1 MQYSEKWTEG
11 EIISRIL
18 NGEKLLYELIV
29 RRFNPYL
36 YKIGRSYNFNH
47 EDTQD
52 LMQDTYIDAFRSLG
66 QFESRADFKTWI
78 VRIMLNNCYHKKQ
91 KSSFKNEYTQ
101 ENVNENSK
109 PMFNNSDND
118 TTSEI
123 YNRELKGILEKSLEN
138 IPENYRIIF
147 SLREISGFNVAETAE
162 LLHISQNN
170 VKVRLNRAKY
180 LLRKEIEK
188 TYPVSDLYEFNLIYC
203 DLMVDRVMQEIR
215 NNL

>member
-52 LMQDTYIDAFRSLG
+52 LMQDTYIDAFRSLE
-66 QFESRADFKTWI
+66 QFESRAHFKTWI

-91 KSSFKNEYTQ
+91 KASFKNEYAQ